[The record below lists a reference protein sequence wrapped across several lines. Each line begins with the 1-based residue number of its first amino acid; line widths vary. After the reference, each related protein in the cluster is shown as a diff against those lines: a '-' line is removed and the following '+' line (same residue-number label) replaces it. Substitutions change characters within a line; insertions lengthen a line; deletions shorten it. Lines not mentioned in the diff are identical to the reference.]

1 MSFKRLQLK
10 VAVSNFLALTP
21 WSSDAKPIFNE
32 KLYTSLV
39 IISLTLFAVAGLVC
53 RGFYLNHIHFKII
66 VNLLSDLSLL
76 DTNWILIVNMVC
88 NKKTK
93 LTKLLNNLTSF
104 KVFQWEN
111 AGLYKLPVVYLMLLL

>member
-1 MSFKRLQLK
+1 MSFKCLQLI
-10 VAVSNFLALTP
+10 VTVSNFLSLTP

-39 IISLTLFAVAGLVC
+39 IISLTLFAVAGLVW

-93 LTKLLNNLTSF
+93 LTRLLNNLTSF
-104 KVFQWEN
+104 KVFQ
-111 AGLYKLPVVYLMLLL
+111 